1 MTITSSSTT
10 TMAEN
15 RVAGWL
21 TPQEFS
27 ILEAVCEALL
37 PSLEPPE
44 GSSGTLAAYYRRSAY
59 DLNVAELLAEALA
72 VESAATLTDFRQ
84 LLALLAST
92 AASLLLVGRIR
103 PFLELPQEKRE
114 RYLRAMGNSPLGELR
129 KGFQVLKRL
138 ACFIYFAAPKQQE
151 VNPNWEVM
159 GYPVSTLPPADAPGG
174 CPLPD
179 TPC

>member
-72 VESAATLTDFRQ
+72 VESAETLTEFRQ

-92 AASLLLVGRIR
+92 AASLMLVGSIR
-103 PFLELPQEKRE
+103 PFLELRCGDCGLLPRHRPEWAVCE
-114 RYLRAMGNSPLGELR
+114 
-129 KGFQVLKRL
+129 
-138 ACFIYFAAPKQQE
+138 IWPKQ
-151 VNPNWEVM
+151 
-159 GYPVSTLPPADAPGG
+159 VSPRK
-174 CPLPD
+174 CFR
-179 TPC
+179 